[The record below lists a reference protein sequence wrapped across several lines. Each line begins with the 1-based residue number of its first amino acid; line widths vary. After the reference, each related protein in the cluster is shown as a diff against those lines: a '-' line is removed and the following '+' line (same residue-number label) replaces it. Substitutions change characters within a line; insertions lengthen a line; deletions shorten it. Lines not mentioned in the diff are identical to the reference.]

1 MAKPLSSIVAT
12 KAETEVRI
20 FLPIVNEGG
29 ANDGD
34 TRIREET
41 IYAMARRGAL
51 LRRSILGDLASAVVK
66 TNISVGEDSWFA
78 CLVPA
83 VTGGHLDEPVEGAA
97 AQDNDPLHPR
107 SHSTLKSDIQGH
119 LDIHPLGGSV

>member
-1 MAKPLSSIVAT
+1 MKAFDVFPVQFEITCVRAVTTSLKPVAKPLSSSVAT
-12 KAETEVRI
+12 KAETEVRK

-41 IYAMARRGAL
+41 LYATARRGAL
-51 LRRSILGDLASAVVK
+51 LRRSILGDLAPAVVK

-78 CLVPA
+78 CRRRWP
-83 VTGGHLDEPVEGAA
+83 
-97 AQDNDPLHPR
+97 PR
-107 SHSTLKSDIQGH
+107 
-119 LDIHPLGGSV
+119 